1 MARKVRQMRGKGNHI
16 GLVPAPSMAAP
27 DLDTRIAL
35 IQALIPVALEKVH
48 VELQADVER
57 LAGERYVREGRRLGH
72 VRWTVQR
79 GSIYLADQKIPLA
92 VPRVRD
98 RLRNQEVPLPTYERL
113 QAPRT
118 LDAGLLHKVLGG
130 LSTREYERCAEA
142 VPEAFGLSA
151 STVSRRF
158 KRASAR
164 KLQELLERRLDRYDV
179 VALLLDGKTFAE
191 DEMVAAVGITITGE
205 KVLLGFVQTATEN
218 RKVCAAFLRE
228 LVDRWL
234 RTDLGLFVVTD
245 GAKGLHAAVRE
256 VFGTAAQLQRCQWHK
271 RENVLAY
278 LPERHR
284 PTLRRKLQAAYEQP
298 TYEAAKRALGKVRA
312 ELVLLNASAVA
323 RAWTR
328 AWRRRSPFITSAFSA
343 PRRFPRAWHEL
354 ENDQCARIDPRPCRE
369 PHRQGRSLE
378 EQRAEAA
385 VVGHRIARSRAA
397 AAPHQELPSAAL
409 AACRIHATDRR
420 NEEVGGVN
428 QKVVTECQLRMAL
441 TPSVV
446 SYRQVKILSAGIV
459 RARYDSCDNAAARP
473 ARSAEKCV
481 DLPVFGRSMTQRS
494 RGG

>member
-1 MARKVRQMRGKGNHI
+1 MARKVRQIRGKGNHVS
-16 GLVPAPSMAAP
+16 LVPVPSMAAP

-48 VELQADVER
+48 AELQADVAR
-57 LAGERYVREGRRLGH
+57 LAGERYVREGRRPGH
-72 VRWTVQR
+72 VRWTAQR
-79 GSIYLADQKIPLA
+79 GSIYLADQKIPLV

-98 RLRNQEVPLPTYERL
+98 RLRNQEVALPTYARL
-113 QAPRT
+113 QVPRT

-164 KLQELLERRLDRYDV
+164 KLQELLERRLERYDV

-191 DEMVAAVGITITGE
+191 DEMVAAVGVTITGE

-228 LVDRWL
+228 LVEDRGL
-234 RTDLGLFVVTD
+234 RTDLGLLVVTD

-256 VFGTAAQLQRCQWHK
+256 VLGTAALLQRCQWHK

-312 ELVLLNASAVA
+312 ALVLLNSSAVG
-323 RAWTR
+323 
-328 AWRRRSPFITSAFSA
+328 SLD
-343 PRRFPRAWHEL
+343 E
-354 ENDQCARIDPRPCRE
+354 
-369 PHRQGRSLE
+369 GLE
-378 EQRAEAA
+378 ETLTLHRLGVFRELGTSLKTTNALESIHARVESRVAKVDHWKNSDQKQRWLATALLDLEPRLR
-385 VVGHRIARSRAA
+385 RIKNFRALPLLRAA
-397 AAPHQELPSAAL
+397 
-409 AACRIHATDRR
+409 
-420 NEEVGGVN
+420 
-428 QKVVTECQLRMAL
+428 L
-441 TPSVV
+441 T
-446 SYRQVKILSAGIV
+446 RQIEGMKK
-459 RARYDSCDNAAARP
+459 AAA
-473 ARSAEKCV
+473 
-481 DLPVFGRSMTQRS
+481 
-494 RGG
+494 